1 MCFYENDFFRD
12 CIKDNSFL
20 PLARFLTDF
29 NVTTNFPLAD
39 KIVTLMSCEIV
50 HFSKLEFKV
59 NASASG
65 SESSALEF

>member
-1 MCFYENDFFRD
+1 MKMTFFSRLYKGQL
-12 CIKDNSFL
+12 ISS
-20 PLARFLTDF
+20 LARFLTDF

>member
-1 MCFYENDFFRD
+1 MKMTFFE
-12 CIKDNSFL
+12 IVYKGQLISS
-20 PLARFLTDF
+20 LARFLTDF
-29 NVTTNFPLAD
+29 NVTTNFPLVD